1 MKTDFIELSSPL
13 SLLIINNLIL
23 YIRNWNQIY
32 VIVSIILIIVAL
44 SNYLQKSSEC
54 NEIIFELNREGEKL
68 EEESKVIN
76 EKIDKYNRQ
85 ISLDK
90 QHENLPNS
98 RYTQQIENMISD
110 LKQIS
115 KINNEKI
122 KMHNNKAESLKEKC
136 NLAIEYREKYGFNR
150 DDVEAQEEFNR
161 IQTSF
166 N

>member
-44 SNYLQKSSEC
+44 SNYLQKTSEC
-54 NEIIFELNREGEKL
+54 NEIIFELNKEGEKL
-68 EEESKVIN
+68 EEESKVLN

-90 QHENLPNS
+90 LHENLPNS

-122 KMHNNKAESLKEKC
+122 KIHNNKAESFKEKC
-136 NLAIEYREKYGFNR
+136 NLAIEYREK
-150 DDVEAQEEFNR
+150 
-161 IQTSF
+161 
-166 N
+166 